1 MKVNPRVDLSTIIPL
16 KDRVIKQYGDQ
27 IKDKSTLESVF
38 KTNIGY
44 STLKIPVKKVAGGV
58 IPDIDGRIFWED
70 IPYGLC
76 ILKNIAD
83 MVQVK
88 TPWINKMIEWH
99 QQFMN
104 KKYLVDGELVPEIL
118 NETGAPRRY
127 GINNIEQL
135 LNLGGF
141 EAKL

>member
-1 MKVNPRVDLSTIIPL
+1 MKINPRIDLSTIIPL
-16 KDRVIKQYGDQ
+16 KERVINQYGDQ
-27 IKDKSTLESVF
+27 IKDKSTLETVF

-44 STLKIPVKKVAGGV
+44 STLKIPVKKVEGGV

-76 ILKNIAD
+76 ILKNIAK
-83 MVQVK
+83 MVYVK

-104 KKYLVDGELVPEIL
+104 KKYLVDDELVPEIL
-118 NETGAPRRY
+118 GETGAPLRY
-127 GINNIEQL
+127 GIKTIDQL
-135 LNLGGF
+135 LNLGGL
-141 EAKL
+141 EANL